1 MEAIVIN
8 SRKLKY
14 KKRIKEEKK
23 FNEIILNTRNNLVK
37 SSYTDQN
44 ETSCNSISSTAYGFM
59 DVSSGKSDKTDS
71 EKLVLSNKFQISNE
85 YKYNNN
91 VYAAPSD
98 LDLEQVL
105 TPYYYEKD
113 DLNWINEL
121 ISYEWLLRNE
131 DTL

>member
-8 SRKLKY
+8 SRKSKY

-59 DVSSGKSDKTDS
+59 DVSSGKGDKTDS
-71 EKLVLSNKFQISNE
+71 EDLVLSNNSQISNE
-85 YKYNNN
+85 YIYANN
-91 VYAAPSD
+91 VYAAPSN

-113 DLNWINEL
+113 DVSWINEL
-121 ISYEWLLRNE
+121 ISYEWLVRKD

>member
-14 KKRIKEEKK
+14 KKKIQEEQK
-23 FNEIILNTRNNLVK
+23 FNEIILKTRNNLVK
-37 SSYTDQN
+37 SCFTNQN
-44 ETSCNSISSTAYGFM
+44 KSLCNSTTTAFGFI
-59 DVSSGKSDKTDS
+59 DVTSGKGDKTDS
-71 EKLVLSNKFQISNE
+71 EELVLSNNSQISNE
-85 YKYNNN
+85 YIYANN
-91 VYAAPSD
+91 VYAAPSN

-113 DLNWINEL
+113 DVSWINEL
-121 ISYEWLLRNE
+121 ISYEWLVRKD